1 MDLHGAEVD
10 AEARLEIG
18 AGRVIERLSAAPNQL
33 ARAGGSPAWIGAD
46 VPRQRAERRR
56 WCVARR
62 VPRNGAGHP
71 LRLSLGRVATLAHL
85 DAAALRRAMRA
96 RAATGAWMRALR
108 GGRWNA
114 WASRVRCGGFLH
126 R

>member
-18 AGRVIERLSAAPNQL
+18 AGRVIERLSAAPNQF

-62 VPRNGAGHP
+62 VPRNDGFSSSLSSWANVHRAG
-71 LRLSLGRVATLAHL
+71 
-85 DAAALRRAMRA
+85 
-96 RAATGAWMRALR
+96 
-108 GGRWNA
+108 
-114 WASRVRCGGFLH
+114 
-126 R
+126 